1 MRDIETRKFSADVE
15 QLSTIITSARAEER
29 AARGLQVARRLTDIA
44 MRIQQNGLSSVEAA
58 ELIRQ
63 EAERY
68 QNEAQEAVH

>member
-1 MRDIETRKFSADVE
+1 MRNIEIRKFDADVE

-29 AARGLQVARRLTDIA
+29 AERGLLVARRLTDIA
-44 MRIQQNGLSSVEAA
+44 MRIQQNGLNSVEAA